1 MTAQR
6 QIPSVDSLLKQ
17 PDVSVLVNLYGHTWT
32 VEAIRQILDQ
42 LRSCPEQ
49 CQSMTTASIIAKLR
63 QALES
68 QASFSI
74 KPVINATGVLLHTN
88 LGRAPL
94 SEAGFEAIRNLA
106 GAYSNL
112 EFDLSKGSRG
122 NRSIHA
128 TQMLKQL
135 LGAESA
141 LVVNNNA
148 GAVLLVLSSLV
159 KGKKVAIS
167 RSQLIE
173 IGGGFRIPEVM
184 RQSGAK
190 LYEVGT
196 TNRTHLSDFTAA
208 LDDGAQMILLA
219 HPSNFKISG
228 FTAQPELHKLVN
240 LARQYQVPLVY
251 DLGSG
256 ALLDTSAYGIAH
268 ELTVQEVLAAGAD
281 LVCFSG
287 DKLLGG
293 PQCGVIIG
301 RQALI
306 AKLSRHPL
314 YRALRPDKLILI
326 SLSAVL
332 LSYLR
337 GKADSEIPLY
347 QMLGRSLEDL
357 KQAAQAVIRQL
368 GQGELQ
374 GGQSTIGGGSLPEES
389 LPTWLVA
396 FSTPSPEK
404 LCKSLREQQPP
415 VIARIQKDQV
425 ICDLRTIRP
434 KDLPVFIKSLEK
446 ALIATKEKHEKRS

>member
-6 QIPSVDSLLKQ
+6 HIPSVDSLLKQ
-17 PDVSVLVNLYGHTWT
+17 PAVSELVNLYGHVWT
-32 VEAIRQILDQ
+32 VEAIRQVLDQ
-42 LRSCPEQ
+42 LRSSPEL
-49 CQSMTTASIIAKLR
+49 CQSLTTDSIIVTLR
-63 QALES
+63 QKLES

-94 SEAGFEAIRNLA
+94 SEAGFEAIGNLV

-135 LGAESA
+135 LGVESA

-148 GAVLLVLSSLV
+148 GAVLLILSALV

-190 LYEVGT
+190 LYEVGA
-196 TNRTHLSDFTAA
+196 TNRTHLSDYAAA

-228 FTAQPELHKLVN
+228 FTAQPELHELID

-256 ALLDTSAYGIAH
+256 ALLDTSAYGIAR
-268 ELTVQEVLAAGAD
+268 EPTVQEILAAGAD

-293 PQCGVIIG
+293 PQSGIIVG
-301 RQALI
+301 RQTLI
-306 AKLSRHPL
+306 ARLNRHPL

-326 SLSAVL
+326 TLSAVL

-347 QMLGRSLEDL
+347 QMLSRSLDEL
-357 KQAAQAVIRQL
+357 KQTAQEVLRQL

-374 GGQSTIGGGSLPEES
+374 EGQSTIGGGSLPEES

-396 FSTPSPEK
+396 FSTPLPEK

-425 ICDLRTIRP
+425 VCDLRTIRP
-434 KDLPVFIKSLEK
+434 KDLPVFTKSLEK
-446 ALIATKEKHEKRS
+446 ALIAIKEKHEK